1 MYFGYQVAF
10 GRFGE
15 EVTGYGDLNN
25 AISSARTVEELGV
38 LEQLGQMFAV
48 SMPEGLDATMLSNV
62 MSQWKEFWTYP
73 AMFAGVIAVVFFLLS
88 GTRYRSRKRK
98 VANNSDHRGKELLL
112 VRHAKS
118 SWDDPYLDDHD
129 RPLNERG
136 LRNAPEMG
144 KRLQGRGIL
153 PEVWISS
160 TALRA
165 ITTAEIIAEQIGFP
179 QDQIQRSKDLYHA
192 SATELQEFI
201 AGLDDAI
208 GSAILFGHNPGMTSL
223 VANLYGLPID
233 NLPTCGV
240 VHLQFNENTWS
251 AVSSAPPA
259 RAYFDFP
266 KNESGEALRLI

>member
-1 MYFGYQVAF
+1 M
-10 GRFGE
+10 
-15 EVTGYGDLNN
+15 
-25 AISSARTVEELGV
+25 
-38 LEQLGQMFAV
+38 
-48 SMPEGLDATMLSNV
+48 
-62 MSQWKEFWTYP
+62 
-73 AMFAGVIAVVFFLLS
+73 
-88 GTRYRSRKRK
+88 
-98 VANNSDHRGKELLL
+98 ANNSDHRGKELLL

-144 KRLQGRGIL
+144 KRLQGSGIR
-153 PEVWISS
+153 PDAWMSS

-165 ITTAEIIAEQIGFP
+165 ITTAEILAEQVGFP
-179 QDQIQRSKDLYHA
+179 PDQIQRSKDLYHA
-192 SATELQEFI
+192 SATELQGFI

-266 KNESGEALRLI
+266 KNVSGEALRLI

>member
-1 MYFGYQVAF
+1 
-10 GRFGE
+10 
-15 EVTGYGDLNN
+15 
-25 AISSARTVEELGV
+25 
-38 LEQLGQMFAV
+38 
-48 SMPEGLDATMLSNV
+48 
-62 MSQWKEFWTYP
+62 
-73 AMFAGVIAVVFFLLS
+73 
-88 GTRYRSRKRK
+88 
-98 VANNSDHRGKELLL
+98 VANSTDHIGKELLL

-129 RPLNERG
+129 RPLNEQG
-136 LRNAPEMG
+136 SRNAPEMG
-144 KRLQGRGIL
+144 KRLQERSIL
-153 PEVWISS
+153 PDFWVSS

-165 ITTAEIIAEQIGFP
+165 ITTAEVMAEQNGFP
-179 QDQIQRSKDLYHA
+179 EDQIQQTNDLYHA

-240 VHLQFNENTWS
+240 VHIQFEDDTWS

-259 RAYFDFP
+259 RAYFDSP
-266 KNESGEALRLI
+266 KNDSGKPLRVI

>member
-1 MYFGYQVAF
+1 
-10 GRFGE
+10 
-15 EVTGYGDLNN
+15 
-25 AISSARTVEELGV
+25 
-38 LEQLGQMFAV
+38 
-48 SMPEGLDATMLSNV
+48 
-62 MSQWKEFWTYP
+62 
-73 AMFAGVIAVVFFLLS
+73 
-88 GTRYRSRKRK
+88 

-144 KRLQGRGIL
+144 KRLQGSIVRL
-153 PEVWISS
+153 DLWISS

-165 ITTAEIIAEQIGFP
+165 ITTAEILAEQVGFP
-179 QDQIQRSKDLYHA
+179 PDQIQRTKDLYHA

-208 GSAILFGHNPGMTSL
+208 DSVALFGHNPGMTSL
-223 VANLYGLPID
+223 VANLYGLTIE
-233 NLPTCGV
+233 NIPTCGV

-266 KNESGEALRLI
+266 KNESGDALRLI

>member
-1 MYFGYQVAF
+1 MG
-10 GRFGE
+10 
-15 EVTGYGDLNN
+15 N
-25 AISSARTVEELGV
+25 S
-38 LEQLGQMFAV
+38 
-48 SMPEGLDATMLSNV
+48 
-62 MSQWKEFWTYP
+62 
-73 AMFAGVIAVVFFLLS
+73 
-88 GTRYRSRKRK
+88 
-98 VANNSDHRGKELLL
+98 SDHIGKEILL

-136 LRNAPEMG
+136 LRNAPDMG
-144 KRLQGRGIL
+144 KRLQGLGIRTDA
-153 PEVWISS
+153 WISS

-165 ITTAEIIAEQIGFP
+165 ITTAEILAEQVGFP
-179 QDQIQRSKDLYHA
+179 PDQIQRSKDLYHA

-208 GSAILFGHNPGMTSL
+208 GSAILFGHNPGMSSL

-233 NLPTCGV
+233 NLPTSGV

>member
-1 MYFGYQVAF
+1 VG
-10 GRFGE
+10 
-15 EVTGYGDLNN
+15 N
-25 AISSARTVEELGV
+25 SAD
-38 LEQLGQMFAV
+38 Q
-48 SMPEGLDATMLSNV
+48 
-62 MSQWKEFWTYP
+62 
-73 AMFAGVIAVVFFLLS
+73 
-88 GTRYRSRKRK
+88 
-98 VANNSDHRGKELLL
+98 RGKELLL

-136 LRNAPEMG
+136 LQNAPEMG
-144 KRLQGRGIL
+144 KRLQGLSIR
-153 PEVWISS
+153 PEVWKSS

-165 ITTAEIIAEQIGFP
+165 ITTAEVMAEQVGFP

-192 SATELQEFI
+192 SATELQEI
-201 AGLDDAI
+201 ISELDDQI
-208 GSAILFGHNPGMTSL
+208 DSVVFFGHNPGVTSL
-223 VANLYGLPID
+223 VANLYGLLID
-233 NLPTCGV
+233 NVPTCGV

>member
-1 MYFGYQVAF
+1 M
-10 GRFGE
+10 
-15 EVTGYGDLNN
+15 
-25 AISSARTVEELGV
+25 
-38 LEQLGQMFAV
+38 
-48 SMPEGLDATMLSNV
+48 
-62 MSQWKEFWTYP
+62 
-73 AMFAGVIAVVFFLLS
+73 
-88 GTRYRSRKRK
+88 
-98 VANNSDHRGKELLL
+98 ANNSDHRGKELLL

-118 SWDDPYLDDHD
+118 SWDDPHLDDHD

-144 KRLQGRGIL
+144 KRLQGLGIRTDA
-153 PEVWISS
+153 WISS

-179 QDQIQRSKDLYHA
+179 QDQIQRTKDLYHA

-266 KNESGEALRLI
+266 KNVSGEALRLI

>member
-1 MYFGYQVAF
+1 VG
-10 GRFGE
+10 
-15 EVTGYGDLNN
+15 
-25 AISSARTVEELGV
+25 
-38 LEQLGQMFAV
+38 
-48 SMPEGLDATMLSNV
+48 
-62 MSQWKEFWTYP
+62 
-73 AMFAGVIAVVFFLLS
+73 
-88 GTRYRSRKRK
+88 
-98 VANNSDHRGKELLL
+98 NSTDHIGKELLL

-136 LRNAPEMG
+136 LQNAPEMG
-144 KRLQGRGIL
+144 KRLQGLSIR

-165 ITTAEIIAEQIGFP
+165 ITTAEIIAEQVGFP
-179 QDQIQRSKDLYHA
+179 QDQIPRTKDLYHA
-192 SATELQEFI
+192 SATELQEI
-201 AGLDDAI
+201 ISELDDQI
-208 GSAILFGHNPGMTSL
+208 DSVVFFGHNPGVTSL

-233 NLPTCGV
+233 NVPTCGV
-240 VHLQFNENTWS
+240 VHLQFNENTWT

>member
-1 MYFGYQVAF
+1 VG
-10 GRFGE
+10 
-15 EVTGYGDLNN
+15 N
-25 AISSARTVEELGV
+25 S
-38 LEQLGQMFAV
+38 
-48 SMPEGLDATMLSNV
+48 
-62 MSQWKEFWTYP
+62 
-73 AMFAGVIAVVFFLLS
+73 
-88 GTRYRSRKRK
+88 
-98 VANNSDHRGKELLL
+98 SDHIGKELLL

-136 LRNAPEMG
+136 FRNAPEMG
-144 KRLQGRGIL
+144 KRLQGRGIR
-153 PEVWISS
+153 PEVWTSS

-165 ITTAEIIAEQIGFP
+165 ITTAEILAEQVGFP
-179 QDQIQRSKDLYHA
+179 PDQIQRTKDLYHA

-208 GSAILFGHNPGMTSL
+208 DSVALFGHNPGMTSL

>member
-1 MYFGYQVAF
+1 
-10 GRFGE
+10 
-15 EVTGYGDLNN
+15 
-25 AISSARTVEELGV
+25 
-38 LEQLGQMFAV
+38 
-48 SMPEGLDATMLSNV
+48 
-62 MSQWKEFWTYP
+62 
-73 AMFAGVIAVVFFLLS
+73 
-88 GTRYRSRKRK
+88 
-98 VANNSDHRGKELLL
+98 VANNSDPFGKELLL

-136 LRNAPEMG
+136 FRNAPEMG
-144 KRLQGRGIL
+144 KRLQGWGIH
-153 PEVWISS
+153 PDVWISS

-165 ITTAEIIAEQIGFP
+165 ITTAEIMTEQISFP
-179 QDQIQRSKDLYHA
+179 KNKIQRIKDLYHA

-240 VHLQFNENTWS
+240 VHLQFNDNTWS

-266 KNESGEALRLI
+266 KNDSGEALRVI